1 MTNYISKKVKN
12 VNSTDLYN
20 KSNKPTNKLLE
31 NIPKEFL
38 KLREKIL
45 MENKYNFKEKL
56 GPLDRINHPPVKLKI
71 DESRGIRPVKNTRAY
86 DIPLHL
92 REAAQDEF
100 NEMISAGIIAPAE
113 PEETGWASMAFP
125 RKKPNSSP
133 IKCRWVTDFRDLNRA
148 LDRPVWGGE
157 SSSQLLRHLD
167 SSAKFFAVF
176 DAVSGFHQI
185 TVDPESSKL
194 LNITTSL
201 GNYC

>member
-1 MTNYISKKVKN
+1 MH
-12 VNSTDLYN
+12 
-20 KSNKPTNKLLE
+20 KS
-31 NIPKEFL
+31 
-38 KLREKIL
+38 
-45 MENKYNFKEKL
+45 NFKEKL

-71 DESRGIRPVKNTRAY
+71 DESRGIRPVKNTKAY

-92 REAAQDEF
+92 QDAAKEEF
-100 NEMISAGIIAPAE
+100 NEMIAAGIIAPAE

-167 SSAKFFAVF
+167 PSAKFFAVF

-185 TVDPESSKL
+185 AIDPESSKL
-194 LNITTSL
+194 LNITTQL
-201 GNYC
+201 GNYCYKVLGQ